1 MNRIL
6 VTVFAGALLAGTA
19 AMADDVKKPEVNRR
33 ETRQQKRIGQGVTNG
48 SLTAKETKNIEKK
61 EVAVHK
67 EIREERK
74 ENGGKLT
81 PEEKKQVNQQQNKL
95 SREIYRKKHNDK
107 QQ

>member
-6 VTVFAGALLAGTA
+6 MTLFAGALLSSTA
-19 AMADDVKKPEVNRR
+19 AVADDVKKPEVNRR
-33 ETRQQKRIGQGVTNG
+33 ETRQQKRIGVGVTNG
-48 SLTAKETKNIEKK
+48 SLTAKETKNLEKK
-61 EVAVHK
+61 EVAVHR

-81 PEEKKQVNQQQNKL
+81 PADKKEINRQQNKL